1 MNFFIDFEGDFIQGF
16 AHLRTFLLKSQ
27 ILEEGIPQHERTY
40 HRGPKLPVINLSKGV
55 FSMASHLTGAD
66 SAHF

>member
-1 MNFFIDFEGDFIQGF
+1 MEFSGRLMLEISWKVMELKEFVAPFVKGF
-16 AHLRTFLLKSQ
+16 
-27 ILEEGIPQHERTY
+27 
-40 HRGPKLPVINLSKGV
+40 